1 MLKTGSLGRFDAL
14 AISCRFI
21 QVDLV
26 ICVTLIASK
35 AAAALWVITID
46 YCIDRVF
53 RKFVDQDVVIFLL

>member
-35 AAAALWVITID
+35 GRCCTVGND
-46 YCIDRVF
+46 H
-53 RKFVDQDVVIFLL
+53 